1 MEFRIWVEV
10 YLAGRV
16 LHRQLVAQVE
26 REATGIGPE
35 EIGLGWRVTGKPR
48 VRVIGLPRSRKRSLS
63 PSSVSVSSATMSP
76 VPFQG
81 CGSQMDDGSAPQLLA
96 KARNPFSDCCAT
108 EPTTI
113 APGLQ
118 IGVYSLTGAP
128 TPHFRLNQHTTNW
141 EFHRP
146 SYSLEGVML
155 MANETN
161 SDIAKQVSFG
171 DKTSVERISSKGTA
185 TRDWLGEAHKGV
197 VDQVS
202 AVRPPVETGRPVE
215 KKTNDTPSTTGERR
229 KPSSKAID
237 RTPLAQRFGKSKG

>member
-1 MEFRIWVEV
+1 
-10 YLAGRV
+10 
-16 LHRQLVAQVE
+16 
-26 REATGIGPE
+26 
-35 EIGLGWRVTGKPR
+35 
-48 VRVIGLPRSRKRSLS
+48 
-63 PSSVSVSSATMSP
+63 MSP

-96 KARNPFSDCCAT
+96 KARNPFSDCSAT
-108 EPTTI
+108 KPTTI
-113 APGLQ
+113 ARQRCKLELYLL
-118 IGVYSLTGAP
+118 IGAS
-128 TPHFRLNQHTTNW
+128 TPHFRLNQHTTNR

-185 TRDWLGEAHKGV
+185 TRDWLGEAHRGV

-202 AVRPPVETGRPVE
+202 AVRPPVETGRPIE

-237 RTPLAQRFGKSKG
+237 RTPLAQRFGKSIG